1 MGNRDLQYQHLT
13 YVYKNSRFNRK
24 SYSTYMYTYSI
35 VVIVPIIWLYI
46 TVVVVVISLSVIV
59 LCIFISFLLVTV
71 GIIYNR
77 MGSKIEVVI
86 SISFDGENISFD
98 ASHVMYRVF
107 QKELYNFE
115 SI

>member
-1 MGNRDLQYQHLT
+1 MGNRDLGYQHLT
-13 YVYKNSRFNRK
+13 YVYKNSRFKRT

-46 TVVVVVISLSVIV
+46 TVVVVVISLSIIV
-59 LCIFISFLLVTV
+59 LCIFISLLLVTV

-86 SISFDGENISFD
+86 SILFDGVNI
-98 ASHVMYRVF
+98 
-107 QKELYNFE
+107 
-115 SI
+115 